1 MLGRMALAVCLLF
14 DARGERLMRELWA
27 RLEEQGIPTLQTH
40 THGLHHPHFSYA
52 VLLDWDL
59 DDVMRTL
66 SNLPDG
72 GPFSLAFHGTVAF
85 PRGRAAIV
93 PSVSADVMRRQEAV
107 SAALGRAGAT
117 VHHSYEPGSW
127 IPHCSLSPRASGRA
141 LLTVAKAVADVLPLP
156 VEASR
161 AALIDSGTG
170 EVWPLSHIP

>member
-1 MLGRMALAVCLLF
+1 
-14 DARGERLMRELWA
+14 
-27 RLEEQGIPTLQTH
+27 
-40 THGLHHPHFSYA
+40 
-52 VLLDWDL
+52 
-59 DDVMRTL
+59 
-66 SNLPDG
+66 
-72 GPFSLAFHGTVAF
+72 
-85 PRGRAAIV
+85 V

-117 VHHSYEPGSW
+117 VHHNYEPGSW
-127 IPHCSLSPRASGRA
+127 IPHCSLSPRASGPA